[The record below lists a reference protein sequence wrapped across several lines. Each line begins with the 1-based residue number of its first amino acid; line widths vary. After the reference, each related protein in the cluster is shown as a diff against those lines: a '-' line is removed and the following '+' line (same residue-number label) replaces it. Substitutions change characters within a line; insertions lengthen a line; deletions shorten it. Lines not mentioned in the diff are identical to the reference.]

1 MKKAHGKRP
10 LTAEELAECAALKA
24 IYNAKKKELKLAQDE
39 LGERLGGM
47 SQSAVS
53 HYLNGINALN
63 PTVAAGFA
71 RELKVQVSDFSPRL
85 AAEIAQLAAAAEH
98 SNVAPAPQPR
108 REPRE
113 YPLISWV
120 AAGEACEASVC
131 YPQGIADTWLS
142 STENAGEGA
151 YWLTVRGHSMTRD
164 VQPSFPEGTYILVR
178 PKDFDLISGKFYIAR
193 NLKGHGGDADDSV
206 TFKQYVQDAGIGY
219 LVPLN
224 PQYQT
229 VVMDGFWE
237 IIGRVVDAKI
247 PGL

>member
-1 MKKAHGKRP
+1 METLGSRIAHFRNRAG
-10 LTAEELAECAALKA
+10 LSQA
-24 IYNAKKKELKLAQDE
+24 KLAK
-39 LGERLGGM
+39 LCNWK
-47 SQSAVS
+47 SQSRIGNYEKDLREPTLADLDLIASVLNVS
-53 HYLNGINALN
+53 
-63 PTVAAGFA
+63 VA
-71 RELKVQVSDFSPRL
+71 ELTYGGATEHGNVS
-85 AAEIAQLAAAAEH
+85 
-98 SNVAPAPQPR
+98 PAPQPR

-120 AAGEACEASVC
+120 AAGEACESSVC

-178 PKDFDLISGKFYIAR
+178 KDFDLVSGKYYIAR
-193 NLKGHGGDADDSV
+193 NLKGRGGDADDSV

-229 VVMDGFWE
+229 VPMDGTWE
-237 IIGRVVDAKI
+237 IIGRVIDAKI

>member
-1 MKKAHGKRP
+1 MSKKKP
-10 LTAEELAECAALKA
+10 LAPELLAECQAAKELFLAKKNALKLSQQKIA
-24 IYNAKKKELKLAQDE
+24 DE
-39 LGERLGGM
+39 LGISGV
-47 SQSAVS
+47 SVS

-63 PTVAAGFA
+63 ARFAATFA
-71 RELKVQVSDFSPRL
+71 RLIEEPVERFSPRL

-229 VVMDGFWE
+229 VVMDGSWE

>member
-1 MKKAHGKRP
+1 MKKTHGKRP
-10 LTAEELAECAALKA
+10 LTAVELAECAALKA
-24 IYNAKKKELKLAQDE
+24 IYNAKKKVLQLAQDE
-39 LGERLGGM
+39 LGERLGGI
-47 SQSAVS
+47 SQSGVS
-53 HYLNGINALN
+53 HYLNGVNALN
-63 PTVAAGFA
+63 ASVAAGFA
-71 RELKVQVSDFSPRL
+71 RELQVQVSEFSPRL
-85 AAEIAQLAAAAEH
+85 AEEIALLATAAEH
-98 SNVAPAPQPR
+98 GNVAPAPQPR

-120 AAGEACEASVC
+120 AAGEACESSVC

-178 PKDFDLISGKFYIAR
+178 KDFDLVSGKYYIAR
-193 NLKGHGGDADDSV
+193 NLKGRGGDADDSV

-229 VVMDGFWE
+229 VPMDGTWE
-237 IIGRVVDAKI
+237 IIGRVIDAKI

>member
-1 MKKAHGKRP
+1 METLGSRIAHFRKRAG
-10 LTAEELAECAALKA
+10 LSQAELA
-24 IYNAKKKELKLAQDE
+24 KLCKWK
-39 LGERLGGM
+39 
-47 SQSAVS
+47 SQSRIGNYEKDLREPTLADLELISSVLNVS
-53 HYLNGINALN
+53 
-63 PTVAAGFA
+63 VS
-71 RELKVQVSDFSPRL
+71 ELTYGDV
-85 AAEIAQLAAAAEH
+85 IEH
-98 SNVAPAPQPR
+98 GNVAPAPQPR

-120 AAGEACEASVC
+120 AAGEACESSVC

-178 PKDFDLISGKFYIAR
+178 KDFDLVSGKYYIAR
-193 NLKGHGGDADDSV
+193 NLKGRGGDDDDSV
-206 TFKQYVQDAGIGY
+206 TFKQYIRDAGIEY

-229 VVMDGFWE
+229 IPMDGTWE
-237 IIGRVVDAKI
+237 IIGRVIDAKI

>member
-1 MKKAHGKRP
+1 MSKKKP
-10 LTAEELAECAALKA
+10 LAPELLAECQAAKELFLAKKNALKLSQQKIA
-24 IYNAKKKELKLAQDE
+24 DE
-39 LGERLGGM
+39 LGISGV
-47 SQSAVS
+47 SVS
-53 HYLNGINALN
+53 HYLNGTNALN
-63 PTVAAGFA
+63 AKFAATFA
-71 RELKVQVSDFSPRL
+71 RFIEEPVDSFSPRL
-85 AAEIAQLAAAAEH
+85 AAEIAQLAAATEH
-98 SNVAPAPQPR
+98 GNVSPAPQPR

-120 AAGEACEASVC
+120 AAGEACESSVC

-178 PKDFDLISGKFYIAR
+178 KDFDLVSGKYYIAR
-193 NLKGHGGDADDSV
+193 NLNGRGGDDDDSV
-206 TFKQYVQDAGIGY
+206 TFKQYIRDAGIEY

-229 VVMDGFWE
+229 IPMDGTWE
-237 IIGRVVDAKI
+237 IIGRVIDAKI

>member
-229 VVMDGFWE
+229 VVMDGSWE